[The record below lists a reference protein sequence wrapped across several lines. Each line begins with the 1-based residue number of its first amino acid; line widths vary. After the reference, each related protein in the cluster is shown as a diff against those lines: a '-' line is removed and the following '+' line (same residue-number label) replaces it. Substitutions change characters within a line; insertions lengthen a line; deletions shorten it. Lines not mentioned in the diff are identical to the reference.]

1 MMEQIRTEL
10 DRQVLLNVVEHMPT
24 VHEISTETAI
34 NRLTAAGYTAV
45 YGPHEDMDLSDGQ
58 VAICDP
64 DNEWT
69 IPTDFRRDPKKL
81 WLGSTAMS
89 TITRREVLLEFNLEK
104 PVRVEWSYSYHLEDN
119 RLCIIYTPMLRIGNT
134 YHHTYSSHPLIA
146 IVYPDGISTQI
157 HDVILQPRE

>member
-24 VHEISTETAI
+24 VHEIGTEKAI
-34 NRLTAAGYTAV
+34 DRLTAAGYTAV
-45 YGPHEDMDLSDGQ
+45 YGHHEDMDLSDGQ

-104 PVRVEWSYSYHLEDN
+104 PVKVEWSYSYLLIGN
-119 RLCIIYTPMLRIGNT
+119 RLSITYTPMVLIGNT
-134 YHHTYSSHPLIA
+134 YHRSHLVAEILN
-146 IVYPDGISTQI
+146 PDKVWTQI